1 MGLAVWC
8 FGGDCGAVVWDPW
21 FLSMDFG
28 LLVDSSTSISVTR
41 SVSWS
46 YSGTGWMVF
55 GLWRGSV
62 DIFIPVVLINSSNG
76 VHSRCL
82 KVKVV
87 LS

>member
-1 MGLAVWC
+1 MGLAGWC

-28 LLVDSSTSISVTR
+28 LLVESLTSISVTR

-55 GLWRGSV
+55 GL
-62 DIFIPVVLINSSNG
+62 
-76 VHSRCL
+76 
-82 KVKVV
+82 
-87 LS
+87 